1 MKKGSLKRHMRTV
14 HEGRSDFECDE
25 CGKRFK
31 SYQSM
36 KVRIG
41 GHTSTP
47 SCISMLFLFL
57 LISPQ
62 FLYRENF
69 CMNLVRILLCT

>member
-1 MKKGSLKRHMRTV
+1 MYINRVRKFDDIFENMKKGSLKRHMRTV

-57 LISPQ
+57 LSDS
-62 FLYRENF
+62 
-69 CMNLVRILLCT
+69 

>member
-1 MKKGSLKRHMRTV
+1 MRTV

-36 KVRIG
+36 KVRIE
-41 GHTSTP
+41 GHNYTRTLS
-47 SCISMLFLFL
+47 IDDILFFY
-57 LISPQ
+57 SDS
-62 FLYRENF
+62 
-69 CMNLVRILLCT
+69 